1 MPAVLGY
8 GAALATI
15 LGVFNYT
22 GGRLTGPYERGYVDE
37 VERKEYIRKNRRR
50 PVEETVHQLGEGRG
64 KWHTKLPFRGHISW
78 NLEFLEANMR
88 S

>member
-15 LGVFNYT
+15 LGAFNYT

-37 VERKEYIRKNRRR
+37 VERK
-50 PVEETVHQLGEGRG
+50 VEEVKEAKKHGRWWKGSVTAFVCAGEDCLLFCTVC
-64 KWHTKLPFRGHISW
+64 I
-78 NLEFLEANMR
+78 R
-88 S
+88 SG